1 MCGIEERIENASIT
15 TERGMA
21 VDENGYARIIAA
33 DAEDGPEKE
42 KKSSEKGTV
51 GVLPSQIIQDDKAP
65 GNR

>member
-1 MCGIEERIENASIT
+1 
-15 TERGMA
+15 MA